1 MSPTIS
7 VKAEEIFNL
16 FGFNITNAFIVLGLV
31 FIFILILAIVL
42 QKKIKIMPGGFQNII
57 ELGIEKLLGL
67 MESVFGSKKKAERY
81 LPLIA
86 TIFIFVLFC
95 NWVGLVPGVG
105 SIGYHHGE
113 EFVPYLRAPSSDLNF
128 TLALALISV
137 ILINVYSFL
146 ELGFFGH
153 IKKYFNFKGPIEFF
167 VGILEIISEFAK
179 IISFSFRLFGN
190 IFAGE
195 ILLLIIAFLL
205 PYVGSIPFVILEIFV
220 GFIQAFVFAMLT
232 MVFLGVNLQHGK
244 QHATHSRS

>member
-7 VKAEEIFNL
+7 IKAEEVFSL
-16 FGFNITNAFIVLGLV
+16 FGFSITNALIVSV
-31 FIFILILAIVL
+31 VVLILLIAIGFIIK
-42 QKKIKIMPGGFQNII
+42 KKINIKPNGFQNIVEI
-57 ELGIEKLLGL
+57 GIEKLLGL
-67 MESVFGSKKKAERY
+67 MESILGSKKLAIKY
-81 LPLIA
+81 LPFIA
-86 TIFIFVLFC
+86 TLFMFILFS
-95 NWVGLVPGVG
+95 NWMGLVPCVG
-105 SIGYHHGE
+105 SIGYIHGE
-113 EFVPYLRAPSSDLNF
+113 EFVPYLRAPSSDINF

-146 ELGFFGH
+146 ELGFLTH

-220 GFIQAFVFAMLT
+220 GFIQAFVFSMLVL
-232 MVFLGVNLQHGK
+232 VFLSVNLQHGE
-244 QHATHSRS
+244 QHAKH

>member
-1 MSPTIS
+1 MTPTIS
-7 VKAEEIFNL
+7 IKAEEIFSL
-16 FGFNITNAFIVLGLV
+16 FGFSITNALIVSVIILFLLV
-31 FIFILILAIVL
+31 AIAFVL
-42 QKKIKIMPGGFQNII
+42 KKKINLKPNGFQNIVEI
-57 ELGIEKLLGL
+57 GIEKLVGL
-67 MESVFGSKKKAERY
+67 MESVFGSRKKAEKY

-86 TIFIFVLFC
+86 TIFMFILFS
-95 NWVGLVPGVG
+95 NWMGLVPGVG
-105 SIGYHHGE
+105 SIGYRHGE
-113 EFVPYLRAPSSDLNF
+113 EFIPYLRAPSSDINF

-153 IKKYFNFKGPIEFF
+153 IKKYINFKSPIDFF

-232 MVFLGVNLQHGK
+232 MVFLGVNLQHGEHQK
-244 QHATHSRS
+244 V